1 MKTDPAAVRAKAYDL
16 VINGEE
22 VGGGSLRIYSREVQ
36 ELMFETLGFTEEQ
49 IKDKFGYFVDAFKY
63 GTPPHGGL
71 AFGFDRL
78 IMQLCGAQ
86 SIRDVIAFPKIQNA
100 SCVMSQAPSE
110 VEEKQLR
117 ELSIK
122 YFDYENK

>member
-1 MKTDPAAVRAKAYDL
+1 
-16 VINGEE
+16 
-22 VGGGSLRIYSREVQ
+22 
-36 ELMFETLGFTEEQ
+36 MFETLGFTEEQ

>member
-1 MKTDPAAVRAKAYDL
+1 
-16 VINGEE
+16 
-22 VGGGSLRIYSREVQ
+22 
-36 ELMFETLGFTEEQ
+36 MFETLGFTEDQ